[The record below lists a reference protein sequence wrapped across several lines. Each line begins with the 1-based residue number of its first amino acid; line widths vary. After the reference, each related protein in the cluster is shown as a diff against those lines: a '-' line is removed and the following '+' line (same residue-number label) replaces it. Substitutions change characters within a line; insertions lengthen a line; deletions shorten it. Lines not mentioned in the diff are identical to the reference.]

1 MQARKRRIGNR
12 LVICLTV
19 LALILGL
26 APMSALADGEV
37 NSLDTLKAA
46 ILAAPAG
53 GTVQL
58 TGDVVFTDGVLE
70 IDKSL
75 TLDLN
80 GFTLSGSEPS
90 NINKVIVVKNGAT
103 LTLDDASA
111 SKSGRVVSTDAGTQP
126 RVISVE
132 NGALALKG
140 GAITTA
146 GNASAYQGVYLDGN
160 CALTMTGGQILMAE
174 TAGFSMGV
182 NLKGSGS
189 SFTLKSGTVTCPKGN
204 AVSTSAGAAFRMTG
218 GTLDSGTSA
227 RPAVGGGMGATDIQ
241 ISGGKITGNKALGP
255 GMNNTTLISGDVVME
270 GDISASS
277 SNLAIS
283 GGTFNGALTGNASR
297 TSITAGNFAQNPA
310 DYVSED
316 GISVAGLATSAGTR
330 YYVGAPQTVAQAL
343 ATGAQAGDTVDVIK
357 GDLTLDMGEGGV
369 VVKNSGGGQVVVDNV
384 EVPVNGQQASHACT
398 PGETWHSDADGH
410 WKTCTV
416 CQSKVENTAEA
427 HSFGAWTTVQ
437 AAQVGAPGVQ
447 RRACS
452 LCQYVQEGAIE
463 ALVSAD
469 YTQVDAAI
477 AKAEALDASRYV
489 DFSAVKAAIQAVQRG
504 KDESQQAAVDGYAQA
519 ILQALDQLTVAYR
532 VTEGA
537 GGMFVQGANVALRF
551 VCDGPHDQLTGV
563 LVDGKAVDAA
573 HYQVAAG
580 DATVLT
586 LSADYLKTLSVG
598 KHVLCLRFK
607 DGYAEAAFSVR
618 LLPADT
624 GSSVPKTGDV
634 GGLGLWALL
643 LLAAGGLAVSLV
655 RRGSRHSA

>member
-1 MQARKRRIGNR
+1 MQASKRRIGNR
-12 LVICLTV
+12 LAACLTV

-37 NSLDTLKAA
+37 NSLDTLEAA

-70 IDKSL
+70 IDKNL

-103 LTLDDASA
+103 FTLDDTSA

-132 NGALALKG
+132 SGALTLKG
-140 GAITTA
+140 GIITAT
-146 GNASAYQGVYLDGN
+146 GNASAYQGVYLAEN
-160 CALTMTGGQILMAE
+160 CGLTMTGGQILMGE

-189 SFTLKSGTVTCPKGN
+189 SFTLKTGTVACPKGN
-204 AVSTSAGAAFRMTG
+204 AVSTSAGTAFTMTG

-227 RPAVGGGMGATDIQ
+227 RPAVAGGMGATDIQ

-255 GMNNTTLISGDVVME
+255 GMNNTTVISGDVVME
-270 GDISASS
+270 GDISATSS
-277 SNLAIS
+277 DLTIS
-283 GGTFNGALTGNASR
+283 GGTFNGAITANANR
-297 TSITAGNFAQNPA
+297 TSITGGNFAQNPT
-310 DYVSED
+310 DYVSES
-316 GISVAGLATSAGTR
+316 GISVAGLATSDGTR
-330 YYVGAPQTVAQAL
+330 YYAGAPQAVAQAL
-343 ATGAQAGDTVDVIK
+343 AAGAQAGDTVDVLK
-357 GDLTLDMGEGGV
+357 GDLTLDMGDAGV

-398 PGETWHSDADGH
+398 PGETWHSDADEH
-410 WKTCTV
+410 WKTCAV
-416 CQSKVENTAEA
+416 CQSKVENTAQA

-437 AAQVGAPGVQ
+437 APQVGTPGVQ
-447 RRACS
+447 QRTCS
-452 LCQYVQEGAIE
+452 ICQYVQQGEIE
-463 ALVSAD
+463 ALKSAD

-519 ILQALDQLTVAYR
+519 ILTALEKLQMAYR

-537 GGMFVQGANVALRF
+537 GGMFVQGSGQALRF

-563 LVDGKAVDAA
+563 LVDGKIVDPSR
-573 HYQVAAG
+573 YQTASG
-580 DATVLT
+580 STVLT
-586 LSADYLKTLSVG
+586 LSADYLQTLSVG
-598 KHVLCLRFK
+598 KHVLRLQFQ

-624 GSSVPKTGDV
+624 GSSVPRTGDV
-634 GGLGLWALL
+634 GGMGLWALL